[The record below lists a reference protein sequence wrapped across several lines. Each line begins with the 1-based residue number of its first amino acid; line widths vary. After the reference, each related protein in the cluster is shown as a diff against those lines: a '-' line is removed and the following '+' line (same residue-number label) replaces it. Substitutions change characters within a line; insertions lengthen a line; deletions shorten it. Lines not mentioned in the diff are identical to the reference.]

1 MNPNCQTSLA
11 LLAAGIL
18 RCVSQ
23 TFRPGWPVRTLVIA
37 TFAALGACEAPLPVE
52 PPVAVSPW
60 PLGAGDRLR
69 VIVFEQNQL
78 GGEFTVTD
86 DGAISLP
93 LVGRLPVAGLT
104 PAETE
109 NLVKER
115 LKGKIVTDPQVNV
128 DVLHYR
134 PVYVYGEVAR
144 PGAYDFAGKM
154 FVVNGISL
162 AGGYTYRARKDRI
175 TVMRSAD
182 PDRIPVAAT
191 ETTPVGP
198 GDVIFVPERW
208 F

>member
-1 MNPNCQTSLA
+1 M
-11 LLAAGIL
+11 
-18 RCVSQ
+18 
-23 TFRPGWPVRTLVIA
+23 RTLVIA
-37 TFAALGACEAPLPVE
+37 AFAALGACEAPPPVE

-109 NLVKER
+109 NLIKER
-115 LKGKIVTDPQVNV
+115 LKRGIVTDPQVNL

-134 PVYVYGEVAR
+134 PVYVYGEVTR

-154 FVVNGISL
+154 LVVNGISL

>member
-1 MNPNCQTSLA
+1 MNPNCKASPA
-11 LLAAGIL
+11 FHAAGIL
-18 RCVSQ
+18 PRLAQ
-23 TFRPGWPVRTLVIA
+23 IFRAGWPVRLLLIA
-37 TFAALGACEAPLPVE
+37 AFAAVGGCEAPLPVE
-52 PPVAVSPW
+52 APVTVSPW

-69 VIVFEQNQL
+69 VTVFEQNQL
-78 GGEFTVTD
+78 GGEFTVSD

-93 LVGRLPVAGLT
+93 LVGRLPVAGLR

-109 NLVKER
+109 NLIKER
-115 LKGKIVTDPQVNV
+115 LNHGIVTEPQVNV

-134 PVYVYGEVAR
+134 PVYVYGEVTK

-154 FVVNGISL
+154 LVVNGVSL
-162 AGGYTYRARKDRI
+162 AGGYTYRARKDRM
-175 TVMRSAD
+175 TVMHNAD
-182 PDRIPVAAT
+182 PDRIAVPAT

>member
-1 MNPNCQTSLA
+1 MNPNCKASPA
-11 LLAAGIL
+11 FSAGGIL
-18 RCVSQ
+18 PRLAQ
-23 TFRPGWPVRTLVIA
+23 IFRSSWPVRLLIIAGFALV
-37 TFAALGACEAPLPVE
+37 GACEALLPVGA
-52 PPVAVSPW
+52 PVAVAPW

-69 VIVFEQNQL
+69 VTVFEQNQL
-78 GGEFTVTD
+78 GGEFTVSD
-86 DGAISLP
+86 DGALSLP
-93 LVGRLPVAGLT
+93 LVGRLPVVGLT

-109 NLVKER
+109 NLIKER
-115 LKGKIVTDPQVNV
+115 LKNGIVAEPQVNV

-134 PVYVYGEVAR
+134 PVYVYGEVTK

-154 FVVNGISL
+154 LVVNGVSL

-175 TVMRSAD
+175 TVMRSTD
-182 PDRIPVAAT
+182 PDRIAAPAT